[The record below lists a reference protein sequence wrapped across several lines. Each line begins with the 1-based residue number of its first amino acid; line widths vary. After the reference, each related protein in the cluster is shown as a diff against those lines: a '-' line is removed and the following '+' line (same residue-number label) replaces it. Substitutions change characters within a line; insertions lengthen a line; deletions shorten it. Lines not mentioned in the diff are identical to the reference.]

1 MNVVLL
7 GPPGSGKGTQADY
20 IQRKLGLIH
29 ISTGDLFRKHLGEGT
44 ELGSLARTFMDRGE
58 LVPDQVTVDMVRE
71 RLQEDDVLRGVLLDG
86 FPRTVAQADALADLV
101 AERSEQ
107 VDAVVLLDVDE
118 DVLVDRLAG
127 RGRADDNPDTV
138 RARLEV
144 YREQTEPL
152 VDYYSVRGTLR
163 RVDGVGE
170 IDEICDRI
178 IEVLRAIDDPSPSPC

>member
-107 VDAVVLLDVDE
+107 VDAVVLLEVDE

-127 RGRADDNPDTV
+127 RGRADDNPETV

-170 IDEICDRI
+170 IDEICNRI
-178 IEVLRAIDDPSPSPC
+178 VEVLRAIDDPSPSPC